1 MGQTAVEKILA
12 AHAGGR
18 PVRPGE
24 LVWARVDWASID
36 DVQWPIFKEA
46 FAELGGTIF
55 DRERAITIADHYLP
69 PSTVDQA
76 ETVAELRAFTL
87 AHHLPHGFFEEGI
100 KHQVFI
106 ESGLVAPGDLLVAT
120 DSHTPTAG
128 AVGAIGI
135 AVGPTEVAG
144 AFVFGDVWLRV
155 PQTVRIVLTGA
166 LPRMVFAKD
175 VALHILHR
183 EGTRFGTY
191 RVLEFSGPAV
201 ERMDLA
207 ERLTLCNM
215 GTEMGAK
222 ATMLVPR
229 EEDSRMAAARGASGS
244 SPHRA
249 VPVLSDPDASFE
261 REIHIDV
268 GALEPMVAAPHLP
281 SNVDAVSKFRDVKV
295 DQAFIGS
302 CANATFEDLA
312 IAARFLKGAHVAPG
326 VQMIVTP
333 SSVGTYRRALA
344 EGLIETF
351 VKAGAVVTNPGC
363 GSCAGVHFGVLG
375 PRQVRISSQNR
386 NFIGRSGHP
395 SSSIYLASPA
405 VVAASAI
412 TGRITDPRE
421 VISE

>member
-1 MGQTAVEKILA
+1 MGQTAAEKILS

-18 PVRPGE
+18 AVRPGE
-24 LVWARVDWASID
+24 LVWARVDRASID

-46 FAELGGTIF
+46 FAALGGAIF
-55 DRERAITIADHYLP
+55 DREAVITIADHYLP

-87 AHHLPHGFFEEGI
+87 AHRLPHGFFEEGV

-106 ESGLVAPGDLLVAT
+106 EAGLVGPGDLIIAT

-128 AVGAIGI
+128 AVGAMGI
-135 AVGPTEVAG
+135 AVGPTEVAA
-144 AFVFGDVWLRV
+144 AFVFGEVWLRV
-155 PQTVRIVLTGA
+155 PPTVRIVLTGR

-175 VALHILHR
+175 VALHLLR
-183 EGTRFGTY
+183 QEGTRFGTY
-191 RVLEFSGPAV
+191 RVLEFAGPAV
-201 ERMDLA
+201 ERMSLA
-207 ERLTLCNM
+207 ERLTVCNM

-222 ATMLVPR
+222 ATMLAPG
-229 EEDSRMAAARGASGS
+229 EGAHPKGAA
-244 SPHRA
+244 
-249 VPVLSDPDASFE
+249 PVLSDPDASFE
-261 REIHIDV
+261 REIRVDI
-268 GALEPMVAAPHLP
+268 GALEPLVAAPHDP
-281 SNVDAVSKFRDVKV
+281 SNVSPVSRFRDVSV

-312 IAARFLKGAHVAPG
+312 VAARFLEGRRVASG

-333 SSVGTYRRALA
+333 SSVGAYRRALA
-344 EGLIETF
+344 EGLIDIF
-351 VKAGAVVTNPGC
+351 MSAGAVVTNPGC
-363 GSCAGVHFGVLG
+363 GSCAGVHCGLLG

-421 VISE
+421 VISA

>member
-12 AHAGGR
+12 AHAGGQA
-18 PVRPGE
+18 VRPGE
-24 LVWARVDWASID
+24 LTWARVDWASID
-36 DVQWPIFKEA
+36 DVHWPIFKRV
-46 FAELGGTIF
+46 FAELGGSIF

-69 PSTVDQA
+69 PSTIDQA

-87 AHHLPHGFFEEGI
+87 AHQLPHGFFEEGI

-106 ESGLVAPGDLLVAT
+106 ESGLVGPGDLLVAT

-135 AVGPTEVAG
+135 AVGPTEVAA
-144 AFVFGDVWLRV
+144 AFVFGEVWLRV
-155 PQTVRIVLTGA
+155 PQTVRILLTGT

-175 VALHILHR
+175 VALHILQR
-183 EGTRFGTY
+183 EGVRFGTY
-191 RVLEFSGPAV
+191 RVLEFSGPTV
-201 ERMDLA
+201 ERMGLA

-222 ATMLVPR
+222 ATMLAPR
-229 EEDSRMAAARGASGS
+229 EEDGRHLAARSAPRSG
-244 SPHRA
+244 
-249 VPVLSDPDASFE
+249 PVLSDPDATFE
-261 REIHIDV
+261 REIHMDV
-268 GALEPMVAAPHLP
+268 GRLEPMVAAPHLP
-281 SNVDAVSKFRDVKV
+281 SNVDVVSKFRAVKV

-312 IAARFLKGAHVAPG
+312 VAAQFLTNAHVAPG

-333 SSVGTYRRALA
+333 ASIGTYRKALA

-351 VKAGAVVTNPGC
+351 LKAGAVVTNPGC

-395 SSSIYLASPA
+395 SSQIYLASPA

-421 VISE
+421 VTSA

>member
-1 MGQTAVEKILA
+1 MGQTAAEKILS
-12 AHAGGR
+12 AHAGGQA
-18 PVRPGE
+18 VRPGE
-24 LVWARVDWASID
+24 LVWARVDRASID
-36 DVQWPIFKEA
+36 DVQWPIFKEV

-55 DRERAITIADHYLP
+55 DPEAAITIADHYLP

-87 AHHLPHGFFEEGI
+87 AHRLPHGFFEEGI

-106 ESGLVAPGDLLVAT
+106 ETGLVGPGDLIIAT

-128 AVGAIGI
+128 AVGALGI
-135 AVGPTEVAG
+135 AVGPTEVAA
-144 AFVFGDVWLRV
+144 AFVFGEVWLRV
-155 PQTVRIVLTGA
+155 PPTVRIVLTGT
-166 LPRMVFAKD
+166 LRRMVFAKD
-175 VALHILHR
+175 IALHLLHQ

-191 RVLEFSGPAV
+191 RVLEFAGPAV
-201 ERMDLA
+201 ERMSLA
-207 ERLTLCNM
+207 ERLTICNM

-222 ATMLVPR
+222 ATMVSPGER
-229 EEDSRMAAARGASGS
+229 ANRGAAA
-244 SPHRA
+244 
-249 VPVLSDPDASFE
+249 PVLSDLDASFE
-261 REIHIDV
+261 REIRVDI
-268 GALEPMVAAPHLP
+268 GSLEPLVAAPHLP
-281 SNVDAVSKFRDVKV
+281 SNVSPVSRFREVKV

-302 CANATFEDLA
+302 CANATFEDMA
-312 IAARFLKGAHVAPG
+312 IAALFLVRRHVAPG

-333 SSVGTYRRALA
+333 SSVGAYRQAMA
-344 EGLIETF
+344 EGLIDIF

-363 GSCAGVHFGVLG
+363 GSCAGVHCGLLG

-421 VISE
+421 VMTS

>member
-24 LVWARVDWASID
+24 LVWARVDWACID
-36 DVQWPIFKEA
+36 DVQWPIFKGV
-46 FAELGGTIF
+46 FAELGGTLF

-87 AHHLPHGFFEEGI
+87 THQLPHGFFEEGI

-106 ESGLVAPGDLLVAT
+106 EAGLVGPGDLLVAT

-135 AVGPTEVAG
+135 AVGPTEVAA
-144 AFVFGDVWLRV
+144 AFVFGEVWLRV
-155 PQTVRIVLTGA
+155 PQTIRIALTGT

-175 VALHILHR
+175 VALHVLHR

-191 RVLEFSGPAV
+191 RVLEFSGPVV

-229 EEDSRMAAARGASGS
+229 EEDVRRAPKSGL
-244 SPHRA
+244 RQA
-249 VPVLSDPDASFE
+249 VPVSSDPDASFE
-261 REIHIDV
+261 REIRIDV
-268 GALEPMVAAPHLP
+268 SGLEPLVAAPHLP
-281 SNVDAVSKFRDVKV
+281 SNVDAVSKFRDVRV

-312 IAARFLKGAHVAPG
+312 LAARFLKGAHVAPG

-333 SSVGTYRRALA
+333 ASIGTYRRALA

-351 VKAGAVVTNPGC
+351 VRAGAVVTNPGC